1 MRVLTTGAAA
11 AALALMGTAGA
22 HAQIF
27 VEPAPAYV
35 YSPAPTVVAP
45 TVAPPTV
52 VAPTVAPPTV
62 VAPTVAPPTVVAPAY
77 GAYAYVPA
85 PTGSVVVN
93 ARTGRSCRVEPDGY
107 RWCWTP

>member
-11 AALALMGTAGA
+11 AAIALMGTAGA

-35 YSPAPTVVAP
+35 YSPAPTV
-45 TVAPPTV
+45 
-52 VAPTVAPPTV
+52 
-62 VAPTVAPPTVVAPAY
+62 APPTVVAPAY
-77 GAYAYVPA
+77 CAYAYVPA

-93 ARTGRSCRVEPDGY
+93 ARTGRSCRIEPDGY

>member
-1 MRVLTTGAAA
+1 MRVLTTGAVA

-35 YSPAPTVVAP
+35 YSPAPTVAPP
-45 TVAPPTV
+45 TVAPQTAVP
-52 VAPTVAPPTV
+52 PTVA
-62 VAPTVAPPTVVAPAY
+62 APTVVAPAY
-77 GAYAYVPA
+77 GAYAYLPA
-85 PTGSVVVN
+85 PAGSVVVN
-93 ARTGRSCRVEPDGY
+93 PRTGRSCRIEPDGY

>member
-1 MRVLTTGAAA
+1 MGVLTTGVAA

-35 YSPAPTVVAP
+35 YSPAPPIVVAP
-45 TVAPPTV
+45 TTVPPTV
-52 VAPTVAPPTV
+52 VA
-62 VAPTVAPPTVVAPAY
+62 PTVVAPAY
-77 GAYAYVPA
+77 GAYAYVP
-85 PTGSVVVN
+85 PPIGSVVTN
-93 ARTGRSCRVEPDGY
+93 ARTGRLCRIEPDGY

>member
-1 MRVLTTGAAA
+1 MRALTTGAAA

-45 TVAPPTV
+45 TVAPS
-52 VAPTVAPPTV
+52 AD
-62 VAPTVAPPTVVAPAY
+62 

-85 PTGSVVVN
+85 PSGSVVVN
-93 ARTGRSCRVEPDGY
+93 PRTGRSCRVEPDGY
-107 RWCWTP
+107 QWCWTP

>member
-1 MRVLTTGAAA
+1 MKLVTIGAAA
-11 AALALMGTAGA
+11 AVLGLMGTAGA

-45 TVAPPTV
+45 TV
-52 VAPTVAPPTV
+52 

-77 GAYAYVPA
+77 GAYAYIPA
-85 PTGSVVVN
+85 PSGTVVVN
-93 ARTGRSCRVEPDGY
+93 PRTGRSCRVEPDGY

>member
-1 MRVLTTGAAA
+1 MRALTTGAAA

-27 VEPAPAYV
+27 AEPAPAYV

-45 TVAPPTV
+45 LVVPPT
-52 VAPTVAPPTV
+52 A
-62 VAPTVAPPTVVAPAY
+62 PTVVAPAY

-93 ARTGRSCRVEPDGY
+93 PRTGRSCRVEPNGN